1 MERIEKMWE
10 KKEPL
15 ISIIVPAYNAERFL
29 TECLQSL
36 MNQSYRSIE
45 IVVINDGSKDGSEK
59 ICLEMKE
66 KDKRISYYY
75 QQNQGVSMAR
85 NYGMQ
90 VARGEYITFVD
101 ADDILRESAI
111 EQLYTAI
118 NECNSDGACCGYV
131 VDGSIERGNDT
142 GSLKNLERRY
152 GSKIDSGEMI
162 QHIVC
167 TQPGKSIS
175 GYAVRNLYKASILK
189 QNNIQFDPTIKI
201 AEDYK
206 FILNYLVY
214 TKTIAIVTEELYVY
228 RTNEFSTTAHF
239 IPTIH
244 EDMNRVNQWMR
255 TELTSMLEMELENY
269 SEVASN
275 TYRLFVQNLC
285 LTGTTYSVTDRIK
298 EAYRV
303 KKKFGYRPLLYK
315 AVKNPANAR
324 NTRIAFVIFCM
335 ELEWL
340 FILLYSVKQKTV
352 KVMGRA

>member
-90 VARGEYITFVD
+90 MARGEYLVFVD
-101 ADDILRESAI
+101 VDDLLKENAI
-111 EQLYTAI
+111 EVLYKNLVQTDA
-118 NECNSDGACCGYV
+118 DGTCCGYLV
-131 VDGSIERGNDT
+131 EGSHERGNDT
-142 GSLKNLERRY
+142 EPLINLKKQY
-152 GSKIDSGEMI
+152 GNSITSKELI

-167 TQPGKSIS
+167 IQPSIS
-175 GYAVRNLYKASILK
+175 VSGYVWRNLYKADIIK
-189 QNNIQFDPTIKI
+189 QNNIQFDTTIKI

-206 FILNYLVY
+206 FILNYLAY

-285 LTGTTYSVTDRIK
+285 LTGTTYSVSERIK

-303 KKKFGYRPLLYK
+303 KKKFGYRPLLHK

-352 KVMGRA
+352 R